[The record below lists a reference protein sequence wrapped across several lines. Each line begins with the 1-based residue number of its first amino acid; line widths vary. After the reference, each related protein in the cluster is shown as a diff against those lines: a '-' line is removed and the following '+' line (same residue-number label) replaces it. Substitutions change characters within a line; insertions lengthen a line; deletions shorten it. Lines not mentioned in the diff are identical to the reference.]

1 MRKTNGVYGCG
12 GAGHSEACELVLFRD
27 CPEGRKEEESCTHRE
42 LRGTP
47 VWINNLYL
55 FPTEW
60 LNAVERGLLP
70 ALRPGE
76 LPVNH
81 CGSVGGNCC

>member
-1 MRKTNGVYGCG
+1 MFAAAAVLAILKRASWFCFATVLRDERKKRAVPIGNC
-12 GAGHSEACELVLFRD
+12 
-27 CPEGRKEEESCTHRE
+27 
-42 LRGTP
+42 P

-55 FPTEW
+55 SPTEW

-70 ALRPGE
+70 VLRPGE